1 VRLVPGGEAQ
11 ALVEWTGDLA
21 GHDAER
27 ASLFVVQLASGQ
39 VPVPLPARIGGVP
52 AGEGDVD
59 VGMFTTLRLGPF
71 EHGD

>member
-1 VRLVPGGEAQ
+1 
-11 ALVEWTGDLA
+11 
-21 GHDAER
+21 
-27 ASLFVVQLASGQ
+27 
-39 VPVPLPARIGGVP
+39 VP

>member
-1 VRLVPGGEAQ
+1 MRLEPGGEAR

-39 VPVPLPARIGGVP
+39 VPVRVPARITGVP
-52 AGEGDVD
+52 AGEGGVD
-59 VGMFTTLRLGPF
+59 VGMFTTLRVGPF
-71 EHGD
+71 GG